1 MDKNAPEIDQPDS
14 FDWGFIVYLLFVVGA
29 LTAPHLVGAVYG
41 LYWAAAAGAGV
52 VILWMATMP
61 VTCMEGGLISSM
73 IAMAILGNGAVL
85 IFAVLARLI
94 RLFFS

>member
-1 MDKNAPEIDQPDS
+1 MDENAPAMGQPD
-14 FDWGFIVYLLFVVGA
+14 FYDLGLIVYLLLAVGA
-29 LTAPHLVGAVYG
+29 IIAPHLIGAVYG

-52 VILWMATMP
+52 VILWLATMP
-61 VTCMEGGLISSM
+61 VTCMEGGFISSM

-94 RLFFS
+94 RPLFS